1 MNNEAITTA
10 ADHRA
15 PPARPTLP
23 DLGGGSGFSLHG
35 VPPPRCTAAGTRAS
49 RSRASLT
56 ELSGEFLRVG
66 V

>member
-23 DLGGGSGFSLHG
+23 DLGGGG
-35 VPPPRCTAAGTRAS
+35 ARAFPS
-49 RSRASLT
+49 TASLLPAAPLQ
-56 ELSGEFLRVG
+56 EHGLLALALH
-66 V
+66 